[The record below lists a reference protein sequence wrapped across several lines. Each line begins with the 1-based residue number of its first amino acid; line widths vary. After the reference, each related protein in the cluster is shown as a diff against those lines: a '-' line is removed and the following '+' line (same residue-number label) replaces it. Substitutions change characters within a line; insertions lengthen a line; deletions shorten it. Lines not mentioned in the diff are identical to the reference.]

1 MLLRNLFENLS
12 RTGKGKSA
20 VIGWGR
26 GMGHKGHMFLASSV
40 ITQAKETNSDPYFV
54 VSRTVGKD
62 DPINP
67 EEKLAIYKKVFPQ
80 SGHIFQTATE
90 EMPDLTRVLTKLN
103 QMGYTD
109 ATVVVGA
116 DQVNALGY
124 VKNYNGKP
132 NKAGNIPFTFDTL
145 NVISRQET
153 NDPSRDQEGPRAT
166 PMRAVLMDPAKSE
179 EEKFAVW
186 RDAMNPELSDEEVMD
201 LMHKAEQRMR
211 AMIKPKKGVA
221 EGNYQHNYGHEFKDF
236 KAELEK
242 KHGQGNVKIVG
253 DGNVADAYHVETGKH
268 LGFIDGS
275 HAEVNEQGVAEA
287 VDIGQEWMSDTELDQ
302 YVPQQ
307 LQQQWRDLLG
317 YDRNGNPSALWSN
330 LTGGYEP
337 DVNDPQHRAL
347 MVKVANKWFASKK
360 IPNVKFFNVKDADDE
375 LEWLVQIGEQG
386 LAEGYSLG
394 KVLPFPELLDQ
405 ILHILTTKHRGIGWK
420 TKKHSDNTF
429 VFSALNDYRVWSM
442 LVVEGNGDDW
452 VTVGHGIVTPEGNAE
467 IFDRQQLPMTLAS
480 ASEIADEA
488 IQTYHDIDLS
498 DYADPTELADL
509 DEQGVA
515 EGEYNPDTFV
525 GKKGT
530 YKGYGITQEG
540 PHQWGISSSVRKFS
554 TLAAAKRHID
564 KVLVV
569 SEQGVAEAIVSSG
582 DATLELL
589 ELNIFK
595 DLIGEHSLSNYDEEF
610 AQSPEW
616 QKVVARWAP
625 MAEKLYNAVI
635 RLHNAGKKI
644 SSQEAKSITD
654 TAYDGSDA
662 YNDPESAAIDLPR
675 IYKQQYKAILQFVQN
690 ISKPDMNMHEQDA
703 AEGEANYDSEWDE
716 KVKRLGQMAKEGPR
730 KTVWDPVKR
739 VYKTVPVNAPTK
751 DKPTKETKD
760 GGSYA
765 VNKPGYSGE
774 ANYTAQ
780 PNWRGHNIGEDVET
794 AMADAI
800 ARLIESQLK

>member
-62 DPINP
+62 DPITP
-67 EEKLAIYKKVFPQ
+67 EEKLTIYKKVFPQ

-132 NKAGNIPFTFDTL
+132 DKSGNIPFTFNTL

-166 PMRAVLMDPAKSE
+166 PMRAVLMDPTKSE
-179 EEKFAVW
+179 EEKFEVW
-186 RDAMNPELSDEEVMD
+186 RDAMNSELSDEEVMD

-211 AMIKPKKGVA
+211 AMVKPKKKGVA
-221 EGNYQHNYGHEFKDF
+221 EGEQDPQS
-236 KAELEK
+236 ELK
-242 KHGQGNVKIVG
+242 LINQKLK
-253 DGNVADAYHVETGKH
+253 DAYKHVRNNSSVSIGWYMSQVKELKARREE
-268 LGFIDGS
+268 LIKQLK
-275 HAEVNEQGVAEA
+275 QGVAEGNEWQGNRGNSQA
-287 VDIGQEWMSDTELDQ
+287 GITDHTFDEAKQYIKGNYPFHKTYNVSRVEPGMRYHANPEKVANKTQSLVKGIDSALDYLQVKQNPMMSGSTQVTPSIGYSWHTHESRANGIAVLYYEDRGMGNDTITIAAKDRNNLKGAVQVCRDAGVIPLPKVKKQGVAEGVDIGQEWMSDTELDQ

-307 LQQQWRDLLG
+307 LQQQWRELLG

-347 MVKVANKWFASKK
+347 MVKVANKWFAAKK

-386 LAEGYSLG
+386 
-394 KVLPFPELLDQ
+394 
-405 ILHILTTKHRGIGWK
+405 
-420 TKKHSDNTF
+420 
-429 VFSALNDYRVWSM
+429 
-442 LVVEGNGDDW
+442 
-452 VTVGHGIVTPEGNAE
+452 
-467 IFDRQQLPMTLAS
+467 
-480 ASEIADEA
+480 
-488 IQTYHDIDLS
+488 
-498 DYADPTELADL
+498 
-509 DEQGVA
+509 VA
-515 EGEYNPDTFV
+515 EG
-525 GKKGT
+525 
-530 YKGYGITQEG
+530 
-540 PHQWGISSSVRKFS
+540 
-554 TLAAAKRHID
+554 
-564 KVLVV
+564 
-569 SEQGVAEAIVSSG
+569 
-582 DATLELL
+582 
-589 ELNIFK
+589 LN
-595 DLIGEHSLSNYDEEF
+595 EF
-610 AQSPEW
+610 AMSGGDDGEDPFDNYPCYDCGSTIFLHHT
-616 QKVVARWAP
+616 KLCDL
-625 MAEKLYNAVI
+625 AEPNAK
-635 RLHNAGKKI
+635 H
-644 SSQEAKSITD
+644 
-654 TAYDGSDA
+654 
-662 YNDPESAAIDLPR
+662 DLPAR
-675 IYKQQYKAILQFVQN
+675 PGSQHWTGEIPKGLNPIPGLQ
-690 ISKPDMNMHEQDA
+690 
-703 AEGEANYDSEWDE
+703 EGEANYDSAWDE

-739 VYKTVPVNAPTK
+739 VYKTVPVNPPKDQPAKEAILPKSAFAGTPKNKLGPSAHLKGSMKRPTRAG
-751 DKPTKETKD
+751 DLVGGDAAESIEQETKD